1 MKKNIILWLAV
12 SAVVMLA
19 LPWLAV
25 TFVKGDAGM
34 AVCFLLFFALN
45 PLYSVIF
52 GVFAGKD
59 MKHLWSLPIVSAAL
73 FLIGTWIFFD
83 MGEMA
88 FILYA
93 VVYLVLGHLPMI
105 FDAKWQNFCVRKIPM
120 PMPVQAQGS

>member
-1 MKKNIILWLAV
+1 MKKNFILWLAV

-19 LPWLAV
+19 LPWRVV

-34 AVCFLLFFALN
+34 AVCLLLFVAIN
-45 PLYSVIF
+45 PIYSVAI

-73 FLIGTWIFFD
+73 FLIGTWVFFE
-83 MGEMA
+83 MGETA

-93 VVYLVLGHLPMI
+93 VVYLVLGIVAMLISMI
-105 FDAKWQNFCVRKIPM
+105 IRKK
-120 PMPVQAQGS
+120 AQR

>member
-19 LPWLAV
+19 LPWIAV

-34 AVCFLLFFALN
+34 AACFVLFFALN
-45 PLYSVIF
+45 PLYSVIL

-59 MKHLWSLPIVSAAL
+59 VKHLWSLPVISAVL

-88 FILYA
+88 FVLYA
-93 VVYLVLGHLPMI
+93 VVYLALGIVTMLISMI
-105 FDAKWQNFCVRKIPM
+105 IRKK
-120 PMPVQAQGS
+120 AQR

>member
-1 MKKNIILWLAV
+1 MYKRQ
-12 SAVVMLA
+12 
-19 LPWLAV
+19 
-25 TFVKGDAGM
+25 
-34 AVCFLLFFALN
+34 

-93 VVYLVLGHLPMI
+93 VVYLVLGIVAMLISMI
-105 FDAKWQNFCVRKIPM
+105 IRKK
-120 PMPVQAQGS
+120 AQR

>member
-34 AVCFLLFFALN
+34 AVCLILFFAIN
-45 PLYSVIF
+45 PIYSVAI

-59 MKHLWSLPIVSAAL
+59 VKHLWSLPIVSAAL

-93 VVYLVLGHLPMI
+93 VVYLVLGIVAMLISMI
-105 FDAKWQNFCVRKIPM
+105 IRKK
-120 PMPVQAQGS
+120 AQR

>member
-1 MKKNIILWLAV
+1 MLYKIGGGFCNIMKKDFILWLAI
-12 SAVVMLA
+12 SAVVILA

-34 AVCFLLFFALN
+34 AVCLLLFFAIN
-45 PLYSVIF
+45 PIYFVAI

-59 MKHLWSLPIVSAAL
+59 VKHLWSLPVTFAVL

-88 FILYA
+88 FVLYA
-93 VVYLVLGHLPMI
+93 VVYLALGIVTMLISMI
-105 FDAKWQNFCVRKIPM
+105 TRKK
-120 PMPVQAQGS
+120 VQR

>member
-1 MKKNIILWLAV
+1 MKKNIIFWLAV
-12 SAVVMLA
+12 TAAIMLA

-25 TFVKGDAGM
+25 TLVKGDAGM

-88 FILYA
+88 FVLYA
-93 VVYLVLGHLPMI
+93 VVYLALGIVTMLISMI
-105 FDAKWQNFCVRKIPM
+105 IRKK
-120 PMPVQAQGS
+120 VQR